1 MTLSTNLPFLA
12 PVELRPCP
20 EHITAAVSGGE
31 SAVVGAGADAA
42 ELQVSAV
49 AAVSTRTS
57 NTFSLP
63 AAQISKPPLVH
74 SQQQVTAGS
83 LWKTA
88 TTAAERVTDNSTDTT
103 EDAEQALEPPANHVW
118 ERVVLP
124 APLRMLP
131 FWLAVG
137 GASKCIVYLEP
148 RRNSPL
154 YTAIEK
160 FFRASGKQ
168 YGETEAHQYHPHSSM
183 TGFIDMRE
191 CVARGVSIGSVMSR
205 IAWHMHELVV
215 AATGSAPGGGLVPRV
230 RRVATV
236 GDYPQAGTH
245 KIELQLETP
254 AVFRHIVDE
263 VVRAVPEAP
272 IRAKRMGHISLAYY
286 NKHVPTQA
294 VISAEQAQQLEA
306 LARSFLY
313 TPDVF
318 DADRNRWDIAFY
330 ELTFRSSTLSV
341 PHRLSQIARWEL

>member
-1 MTLSTNLPFLA
+1 MTLSTDLPFLA

-20 EHITAAVSGGE
+20 EHITIAVSGGK
-31 SAVVGAGADAA
+31 STVVGAGADAT
-42 ELQVSAV
+42 ELYISAV

-63 AAQISKPPLVH
+63 AHQLSKAPLVL
-74 SQQQVTAGS
+74 SQRQGTTTGG
-83 LWKTA
+83 LWKNA
-88 TTAAERVTDNSTDTT
+88 TAAARTTDNSTETT
-103 EDAEQALEPPANHVW
+103 EDTVQALELLTNSTHD
-118 ERVVLP
+118 RVVLP

-137 GASKCIVYLEP
+137 GASKCIMYLEP
-148 RRNSPL
+148 RRGSPL
-154 YTAIEK
+154 YAAIEK
-160 FFRASGKQ
+160 FFKASNEQ
-168 YGETEAHQYHPHSSM
+168 YGATEAHQYHPHSSM

-191 CVARGVSIGSVMSR
+191 CASRGVSIGSIMSR
-205 IAWHMHELVV
+205 IAWRMHGLVT
-215 AATGSAPGGGLVPRV
+215 AAGTAPGGGLEPRV

-236 GDYPQAGTH
+236 GDYPQTGTH

-254 AVFRHIVDE
+254 AVFRRIVDE

-286 NKHVPTQA
+286 NKHVATRA
-294 VISAEQAQQLEA
+294 VISAEHAQQLKA

-318 DADRNRWDIAFY
+318 DVDKNHWDIAFY
-330 ELTFRSSTLSV
+330 ELTFRSSTLSI
-341 PHRLSQIARWEL
+341 PHRFSQIARWEL